1 VTPVSP
7 EEVSSVL
14 GERAVE
20 MTEAHGWTVC
30 RVEADQWYGCLADL
44 NRSLEMDYLA
54 CLTAVDRLDEER
66 MELAAHLMS
75 LKRGTRLAVKCFL
88 PREGACVRSVRDIW
102 AAADWLERET
112 HEMFGIGFEGH
123 PDLSNLLLPD
133 GWEGHPLRKDYVEP
147 D

>member
-1 VTPVSP
+1 MTPVSP
-7 EEVSSVL
+7 EEVSAVL
-14 GERAVE
+14 GPRALEVAD
-20 MTEAHGWTVC
+20 AHGWTVC
-30 RVEADQWYGCLADL
+30 RVEPDQWYGCLADL

-54 CLTAVDRLDEER
+54 CLTAVDLLEEGR
-66 MELAAHLMS
+66 MELVVHLMS
-75 LKRGTRLAVKCFL
+75 LRRRSRLAVKCFL
-88 PREGACVRSVRDIW
+88 PRDGASVRSVRDIW

-112 HEMFGIGFEGH
+112 HEMFGINFDGH